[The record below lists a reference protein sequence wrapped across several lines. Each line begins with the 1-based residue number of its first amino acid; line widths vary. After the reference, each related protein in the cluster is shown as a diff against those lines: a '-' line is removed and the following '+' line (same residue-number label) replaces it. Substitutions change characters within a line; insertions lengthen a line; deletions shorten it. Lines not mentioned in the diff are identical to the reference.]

1 MSQLGEIEPRNM
13 NWFNLDI
20 ARQSRSATST
30 TASTFAVFVCTLLYS
45 VLLLS
50 PCCFMRPMDG
60 CVASGAR
67 IADESSEG
75 HEKGGACRRV
85 TRQKITGVEIY
96 KKYAPCI
103 RAYYTIKEI
112 LDAKLSF
119 DYWGYEPAITNL
131 AY

>member
-1 MSQLGEIEPRNM
+1 M
-13 NWFNLDI
+13 NWFNLDTP
-20 ARQSRSATST
+20 RHGWST
-30 TASTFAVFVCTLLYS
+30 TPTTTATFAVFVCTLLHS

-50 PCCFMRPMDG
+50 PCCFMQPMDG

-67 IADESSEG
+67 ITDKSSEG

-103 RAYYTIKEI
+103 RAYYTIKEV
-112 LDAKLSF
+112 LNAKLSF
-119 DYWGYEPAITNL
+119 DDWGYEPAIANL
-131 AY
+131 TY